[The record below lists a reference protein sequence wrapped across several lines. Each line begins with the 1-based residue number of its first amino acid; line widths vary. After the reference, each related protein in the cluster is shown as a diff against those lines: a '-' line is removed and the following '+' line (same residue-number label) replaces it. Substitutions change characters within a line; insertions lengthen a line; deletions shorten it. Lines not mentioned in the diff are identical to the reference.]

1 MARTSPGHG
10 ASHAGSGTGG
20 RAYRQR
26 AIHADASASLP
37 ILRLQRTVGNRAV
50 AQLVRSRASRFA
62 IQRKSKF
69 VSLPSGNKKDTP
81 LESLHKA
88 LEPFFKTAGVPEVYH
103 FHGMKIDY
111 ANRPY
116 EDEYERASE
125 VTAEIDPASA
135 SKADGSN
142 RNNTIIQAYGHLGVM
157 ERAIFNRPNLG
168 NLYDGGHLI
177 EHTLM
182 EGQDADVEG
191 NLAPQ
196 QNKQFNQGLMRGW
209 ESIPEHYR
217 DNNITFHYT
226 VKVEYQEDSYTRTG
240 KDLRDANV
248 LGPLD
253 QVLNQQ
259 QLASLDAKQVSFE
272 RWIPSTWKATISD
285 PSNTPFPQITL
296 SRGSHWNSMKPTQ
309 SDAEREVFDDSY
321 QSQTGNKL
329 KRTHSGMLGGFV
341 ETAFVPQNNPNAVTV
356 GGQPTMTAY
365 MYQPEP
371 QDRHD
376 QPEYT
381 NNPGAYGNSNPTPLP
396 VQMPQVNRLP
406 SQVDVAQMGEELH
419 QAVYPQPQTGVGKM
433 KSAKKRRA
441 KKATELHKLDTI
453 GKQHSQNYSTI
464 RGALLRN
471 ANLGGRF
478 VEVLTTYRHKN
489 GKILTKAD
497 LVQII
502 QELISK
508 GDFTQG
514 EKFRLLDLPYD
525 TNLK

>member
-10 ASHAGSGTGG
+10 AIHAGSGTGG
-20 RAYRQR
+20 RADRQR

-50 AQLVRSRASRFA
+50 TQLVRSRAGRVA

-69 VSLPSGNKKDTP
+69 LSLPTGNKKETP

-88 LEPFFKTAGVPEVYH
+88 LGPFFNTAGVPEVYH
-103 FHGMKIDY
+103 FHGMSVQY
-111 ANRPY
+111 ANKPY
-116 EDEYERASE
+116 QKDYEKATE

-196 QNKQFNQGLMRGW
+196 QNKHFNQGLMRGW

-217 DNNITFHYT
+217 DKNITFHYT

-259 QLASLDAKQVSFE
+259 QLAALDAKQVSFE
-272 RWIPSTWKATISD
+272 RWIPSTWKAKISR
-285 PSNTPFPQITL
+285 PSNTPFPLLTL
-296 SRGSHWNSMKPTQ
+296 NRGAHWNSMKPTQ
-309 SDAEREVFDDSY
+309 ADAEREVFDHSY
-321 QSQTGNKL
+321 QSQAGNRL
-329 KRTHSGMLGGFV
+329 KRTNSGMLGGFV
-341 ETAFVPQNNPNAVTV
+341 ESAFVPQNNPSAVTV
-356 GGQPTMTAY
+356 GGYPTISAY

-371 QDRHD
+371 QDRLD

-396 VQMPQVNRLP
+396 VKAPNVSLLTTPVN
-406 SQVDVAQMGEELH
+406 VAQLGEELY
-419 QAVYPQPQTGVGKM
+419 QAVYYQQPSGGGKV
-433 KSAKKRRA
+433 KKKRRA
-441 KKATELHKLDTI
+441 KKVTELNKLDGI
-453 GKQHSQNYSTI
+453 GKKHSPNYSTI
-464 RGALLRN
+464 RNVLLRN
-471 ANLGGRF
+471 AKQGGRF
-478 VEVLTTYRHKN
+478 VEVLTRYRHKS
-489 GKILTKAD
+489 GSLLTKGD
-497 LVQII
+497 LVKII
-502 QELISK
+502 QEVVTK
-508 GDFTQG
+508 GDFIQG
-514 EKFRLLDLPYD
+514 EKFKLLDLPYD
-525 TNLK
+525 KNLQ